1 MNQDIPEYIKR
12 DVELKEM
19 TTFGI
24 EAKTRY
30 FAEYQNVREL
40 ERITRSEVYLQN
52 EVLHIGGGS
61 NLLFVSDFDGL
72 VLHSGIK
79 GIKRYDNDK
88 GDTFV
93 IAGAGENWDSFVDAT
108 IAMGLSG
115 LENLAGI
122 PGEVGASAVQNVGAY
137 GREAG
142 ELIHAV
148 ECWDTETRKIVTLK
162 QEECRFGYRDSIFK
176 HEGKGRYYVLRV
188 AYRLDNDGVAR
199 RLDYGQLKELE
210 ATLGH
215 RPTPAEVAAEVRS
228 LRDFKLP
235 NPKTVGSA
243 GSFFKNPVVNRYYY
257 TEYLLGIN
265 KNLPHYDVSEK
276 LVKLPAGWLIEHA
289 GMKGVRVG
297 GAEVWPKQCLVIANT
312 GDATAKDVVSL
323 AADVQRAVK
332 ETFGVNLEPEV
343 NYIDTDIHVTV
354 LGSGT
359 SKGVPEINCLC
370 PVCRSEDSRDK
381 RLRASVLVRTYGM
394 TLLIDASPD
403 LRQQALREE
412 IDNIDALLITHNH
425 YDHVG
430 GFDDL
435 RPFCVSR
442 RFPVYL
448 RPDVN
453 ADLHRRLDYCFRD
466 HLYPGVPSFEMNEIS
481 DKPFHINGLKI
492 TPIEEFHG
500 KVPIFGY
507 RIGDFAYIT
516 DAKTI
521 EPEEKEKLKGL
532 KVLIVNALRDRE
544 HFAHFSLREALDLIA
559 EVKPERAYLTHF
571 CHEIG
576 KHEDLCKR
584 LPENVFPCH
593 DGLRIDID

>member
-1 MNQDIPEYIKR
+1 MNQEIPEYIKT
-12 DVELKEM
+12 DVELKGM

-24 EAKTRY
+24 EAKARY
-30 FAEYQNVREL
+30 FAEYSSVREL
-40 ERITRSEVYLQN
+40 ERITRSDIYRDN

-61 NLLFVSDFDGL
+61 NLLFVNDFDGL
-72 VLHSGIK
+72 VLHSAIK
-79 GIKRYDNDK
+79 GVKRYDNDR
-88 GDTFV
+88 GHTFV

-142 ELIHAV
+142 DLIHAV
-148 ECWDTETRKIVTLK
+148 ECWDRETRKVVTLK
-162 QEECRFGYRDSIFK
+162 PEECRFGYRDSVFK

-188 AYRLDNDGVAR
+188 AFRLENDGIAR
-199 RLDYGQLKELE
+199 RLDYGPLKELE
-210 ATLGH
+210 AHLGH
-215 RPTPAEVAAEVRS
+215 RPTPVEVGAEVRRI
-228 LRDFKLP
+228 RDLKLP
-235 NPKTVGSA
+235 NPKEVGSA

-257 TEYLLGIN
+257 TEYLLAIN
-265 KNLPHYDVSEK
+265 KELPHYDISDK
-276 LVKLPAGWLIEHA
+276 LVKLPAGWLIEHS
-289 GMKGVRVG
+289 GMKGARFG

-312 GDATAKDVVSL
+312 GGATAGDVTAL
-323 AADVQRAVK
+323 AAEVQQAVK
-332 ETFGVNLEPEV
+332 EKFGLNLEPEV
-343 NYIDTDIHVTV
+343 NYIDSSISVTV

-359 SKGVPEINCLC
+359 SKGIPEINCLC
-370 PVCRSEDSRDK
+370 PVCRSADERDK
-381 RLRASVLVRTYGM
+381 RLRASVLVRTHGM

-403 LRQQALREE
+403 LRQQALRE
-412 IDNIDALLITHNH
+412 NISNLDALLITHNH

-435 RPFCVSR
+435 RPFCVSH

-448 RPDVN
+448 RADVN
-453 ADLHRRLDYCFRD
+453 DDLHHRIDYCFRE
-466 HLYPGVPSFEMNEIS
+466 HLYPGVPTFDMNVI
-481 DKPFHINGLKI
+481 DDNPFFINGLKI
-492 TPIEEFHG
+492 TPIEVYHG

-507 RIGDFAYIT
+507 RIGDFAYVT

-544 HFAHFSLREALDLIA
+544 HFAHFSLQEALDLIA

-584 LPENVFPCH
+584 LPENVYPCY
-593 DGLRIDID
+593 DGLKIDID